1 MKSKDPQTM
10 INNLA
15 QSNPQMQQA
24 LAVSKMI
31 QQKGGNSKDMIMEA
45 CKQSGTNYEQV
56 EKVLKTFG
64 INI

>member
-1 MKSKDPQTM
+1 MKSKDPQAM

-15 QSNPQMQQA
+15 QNNPQMKQA
-24 LAVSKMI
+24 LAMSKII

-45 CKQSGTNYEQV
+45 CKQSGTSYEQV